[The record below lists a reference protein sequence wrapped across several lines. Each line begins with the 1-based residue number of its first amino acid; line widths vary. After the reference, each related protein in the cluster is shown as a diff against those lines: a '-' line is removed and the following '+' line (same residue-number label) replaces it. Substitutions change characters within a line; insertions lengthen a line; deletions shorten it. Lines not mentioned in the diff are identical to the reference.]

1 MGFWSKYQLFAAV
14 LLLCGTSA
22 ASVTSKAAGDLARS
36 GPNPYDAELSQ
47 LRSQFA
53 STNAPRQSVLLRQVF
68 SLRDYVDDPQS
79 VAAFLRE
86 VASGPYHPL
95 VRDEAQWRL
104 ATVDIEAHHP
114 QQAAEHLAQ
123 LGFLS
128 RWLVLPPAASD
139 SGLSAP
145 APRGK
150 LEWRALPQAGPY
162 AWVDAGEFAN
172 SVSSAV
178 AYVATAVHVATST
191 PAALRLGSGPAVAV
205 FINGQQVFADASE
218 GVAEFDQQSFGVL
231 LQPGWSTITVKLA
244 RATEGSW
251 RFALRLTAPDGSSLK
266 FECSA
271 DKASTDLTDYLPVA
285 RPQDAAVIADL
296 LAMAQAAAAADGGSG
311 QKLATLA
318 EIEHVRGRDGYVDH
332 LEAAVRIAPAPQ
344 HWLLLARDCGDSQ
357 CTFAALKAAQA
368 ADRNNPQV
376 LKALADYY
384 FGRGQLEKAR
394 DLLEAAVQ
402 ASPGDFVARKRLA
415 DLYASAGATD
425 EALRYYRELE
435 TEFPAPLWLK
445 RELALRYEDL
455 NLYEDAVR
463 LARSAISQDFDDD
476 QARACLQRIYSRQGD
491 AASLATVIAQARE
504 LHPADAQ
511 LAAEF
516 ARVASGTGDSATAI
530 AALNSALEWHREDAS
545 LHRQLAHVLE
555 SAGQTAEAQ
564 RQLAL
569 ANQLGPANDATQA
582 AATADA
588 ADDSA
593 YLVQPEKI
601 AALAFQNPPAEQA
614 DAVVLADITIE
625 RVAANGL
632 STAHNQQ
639 IYYIGS
645 DHGARDFATRSV
657 QYSNAMQRLEIVSGR
672 VYKHDGRVLDAN
684 DAGENGVADTSISMY
699 YDSRTRTLRYP
710 AVEKG
715 DVVELEYRLSPAGKA
730 NPYGDY
736 FGDLVT
742 FRSSLPQK
750 LRRYVLVAPASRK
763 LNVYTQRMPAA
774 AVREASGERVYR
786 WDVRD
791 TAALPGEPRGPAMTD
806 VAPYV
811 SVSTFRS
818 WDELGRWY
826 ASLIAPQFS
835 LDANLREIV
844 NTLTRDRQTEAD
856 KIRAIH
862 EFVLRNTHYV
872 ALEFG
877 VYSYKPYPVTQVYAR
892 RFGDCKDKAGLMI
905 AMLRAAGIEA
915 QIALVRTR
923 KMGDVGDGA
932 TTISIFNHAVVYI
945 PKYDLW
951 LDGTA
956 EYAGSRELPL
966 DDQGAMALT
975 VALDGS
981 ARMRRIPV
989 SLPLENY
996 THRTVRAELQLNG
1009 TIQFSGSA
1017 YTRGEDAPGL
1027 RREYEVRERQADSV
1041 RNNLAQVYSGVRVQS
1056 VTVEGAHDLETDIN
1070 VRFRGSLDSF
1080 AGHKVFSLA
1089 PSWMPHAYLQ
1099 ALAPLTSREEDLLL
1113 PAPWTTDEELHFL
1126 LPDGGSFVALPAP
1139 TALQT
1144 PFGSA
1149 VIRYERRGRE
1159 LTVITSVQFRKLRI
1173 MPAEYGAFREFC
1185 NDVERAFR
1193 NEIKVRLPG

>member
-1 MGFWSKYQLFAAV
+1 MGFWTKCHIFAAV
-14 LLLCGTSA
+14 LLLCGTNVATVPSA
-22 ASVTSKAAGDLARS
+22 AADGPARS
-36 GPNPYDAELSQ
+36 ASSPYDTELSQ
-47 LRSQFA
+47 LRSQFSSA
-53 STNAPRQSVLLRQVF
+53 DAPRQSVLLRRIF

-79 VAAFLRE
+79 VAAFLSE
-86 VASGPYHPL
+86 VASGSSHPL
-95 VRDEAQWRL
+95 VSNEAQWWL
-104 ATVDIEAHHP
+104 AAIDIQEHHP
-114 QQAAEHLAQ
+114 QHAAEPLAQ
-123 LGFLS
+123 LGFLR
-128 RWLVLPPAASD
+128 RWVVLPPANSN

-172 SVSSAV
+172 NVSSGV
-178 AYVATAVHVATST
+178 AYLATAVHVAAAA

-205 FINGQQVFADASE
+205 FVNGRQVFTDASE
-218 GVAEFDQQSFGVL
+218 GVAEFDQQAIGVR
-231 LQPGWSTITVKLA
+231 LQPGWNTITVKLA
-244 RATEGSW
+244 RATQGSW
-251 RFALRLTAPDGSSLK
+251 RFALRLTSPDGSPLNFKS
-266 FECSA
+266 SA
-271 DKASTDLTDYLPVA
+271 EKASTTLADYSPSA
-285 RPQDAAVIADL
+285 RPQDSVVITDL
-296 LAMAQAAAAADGGSG
+296 LAMAQADATADPGSG
-311 QKLATLA
+311 EKLATLA
-318 EIEHVRGRDGYVDH
+318 EIERDRGRDGYVDH
-332 LEAAVRIAPAPQ
+332 LEAAVRITASPQ
-344 HWLLLARDCGDSQ
+344 HWLLLAHDCGDSH
-357 CTFAALKAAQA
+357 CTFTALKAAQA
-368 ADRNNPQV
+368 ADRDNPQV

-394 DLLEAAVQ
+394 DLLAAAVQ

-415 DLYASAGATD
+415 DLYASAGASD
-425 EALRYYRELE
+425 EALRRYRTLE
-435 TEFPAPLWLK
+435 SEFPAPQWLK
-445 RELALRYEDL
+445 GELALRYEDL
-455 NLYEDAVR
+455 GLYEDAVR
-463 LARSAISQDFDDD
+463 LARSAISQKFDDD
-476 QARACLQRIYSRQGD
+476 QARACLQRIYSRQANTAGLT
-491 AASLATVIAQARE
+491 AVIAQARE
-504 LHPADAQ
+504 LRPEDAR

-516 ARVASGTGDSATAI
+516 ARVVYATGDSAAAI
-530 AALNSALEWHREDAS
+530 AALNLALEWHRDDAS
-545 LHRQLAHVLE
+545 LRRQLAHVLE
-555 SAGQTAEAQ
+555 SVGQPTEAQ

-569 ANQLGPANDATQA
+569 ADKLDPDSDPAQA
-582 AATADA
+582 AATAAA

-601 AALAFQNPPAEQA
+601 AAQAFQNPPAEQA

-632 STAHNQQ
+632 STTHNQQ
-639 IYYIGS
+639 VYYIAS
-645 DHGARDFATRSV
+645 DHGARDLATRSV
-657 QYSNAMQRLEIVSGR
+657 QYSNAMQRLEIVSAR
-672 VYKHDGRVLDAN
+672 VYKHDGRVLDAD

-710 AVEKG
+710 AAEKG
-715 DVVELEYRLSPAGKA
+715 DVVELEYRLSPAGKD

-736 FGDLVT
+736 FGELVT
-742 FRSSLPQK
+742 FRSALPQK
-750 LRRYVLVAPASRK
+750 LRRYVLIAPAERK
-763 LNVYTQRMPAA
+763 LNVYAQRMPA
-774 AVREASGERVYR
+774 VTVSEASGERVYR

-791 TAALPGEPRGPAMTD
+791 TAALPNEPRGPAMTD

-826 ASLIAPQFS
+826 ANLIAPQFS

-844 NTLTRDRQTEAD
+844 NTLTRGRQTEAD

-892 RFGDCKDKAGLMI
+892 RFGDCKDKASLMI
-905 AMLRAAGIEA
+905 AMLRAAGIDA

-923 KMGDVGDGA
+923 KMGDVGNGA
-932 TTISIFNHAVVYI
+932 TTISVFNHAVAYI

-981 ARMRRIPV
+981 AQMRRIPV

-996 THRTVRAELQLNG
+996 MHRTVRAELQPNG
-1009 TIQFSGSA
+1009 TIEFSGSA

-1080 AGHKVFSLA
+1080 AGRKMFSLV
-1089 PSWMPHAYLQ
+1089 PSWMPHAYVQ
-1099 ALAPLTSREEDLLL
+1099 TLAPLTSRQEDLLL
-1113 PAPWTTDEELHFL
+1113 PAPWTTDEELHFV
-1126 LPDGGSFVALPAP
+1126 LPEGGTFVALPAP
-1139 TALQT
+1139 TALQSA
-1144 PFGSA
+1144 FGSA

-1173 MPAEYGAFREFC
+1173 APAEYGAFREFC
-1185 NDVERAFR
+1185 NNVERAFR
-1193 NEIKVRLPG
+1193 NEITVRLPG